1 MKSKLLASFVLL
13 VGLLAV
19 YGPILAHHGSA
30 SSYDMRA
37 GKEVAMVGTVTRF
50 AWENP
55 HVFIIFDVNDGKGNI
70 THWAA
75 ETHPPYV
82 LLKDGWTKNIL
93 KPGDEVAITVFPA
106 KSGTPVGL
114 LSKIVL
120 NGKVLLD
127 DEQLRLHRN
136 D

>member
-1 MKSKLLASFVLL
+1 MRSKLLGFSLL
-13 VGLLAV
+13 FVGLLAV
-19 YGPILAHHGSA
+19 CRPTFAHHGSA

-37 GKEVAMVGTVTRF
+37 GKEIAMVGTVTRF

-55 HVFIIFDVNDGKGNI
+55 HVFITFDVNDGKGNM
-70 THWAA
+70 TQWAA

-93 KPGDEVAITVFPA
+93 KPGDEIAITVFPA
-106 KSGTPVGL
+106 KSGSPVGL
-114 LSKIVL
+114 LAKIAL